1 MNSNQG
7 TLRIDGLAV
16 QLSSLDKVM
25 YPEDDISKGQVIDY
39 YRRIATHALP
49 FARGR
54 FLTLHRFPD
63 GIESEGF
70 FQQAHADHFPGFVEG
85 VSAPRVGGG
94 NLQHVVLSGAA
105 GLVYLANQ
113 ATLTFHG
120 WLSRRDRP
128 DHPDRLV
135 IDLDPPDDDFK
146 AVREAALLCRN
157 LLESIGLTAY
167 VMTTGSRGL
176 HVVCPLDRSSSFDT
190 VRDVAMEL
198 TETLARREPD
208 WLTTEQRKNRRGDRI
223 YLDVM
228 RNAYGQTSVLP
239 YSLRA
244 KPGAPIATPLHWKEV
259 GSSRLEPRRYH
270 LGNLFRRLGR
280 IEDPWADMGRHAA
293 SIEAAARRLK
303 SRQTDLAGRQ

>member
-1 MNSNQG
+1 MKRNQG
-7 TLRIDGLAV
+7 TLRVGGRAV
-16 QLSSLDKVM
+16 QLSNLDKIL
-25 YPEDDISKGQVIDY
+25 YPGDDISKWQVVDY
-39 YRRIATHALP
+39 YRRVAPHALP
-49 FARGR
+49 FARDR

-63 GIESEGF
+63 GMGSEGF
-70 FQQAHADHFPGFVEG
+70 FQQAHADYFPGFVEG

-94 NLQHVVLSGAA
+94 ELQHVVLSGAA

-146 AVREAALLCRN
+146 AVCEAALLCRS
-157 LLESIGLTAY
+157 LLASIGLTGY

-176 HVVCPLDRSSSFDT
+176 HVVCPLDRSGRFDT
-190 VRDVAMEL
+190 VRNVAMEL
-198 TETLARREPD
+198 AGTLAGREPD
-208 WLTTEQRKNRRGDRI
+208 WLTTEQRKERRGDRI

-244 KPGAPIATPLHWKEV
+244 RPGAPVATPLHWKEV

-280 IEDPWADMGRHAA
+280 IDDPWAGMARHAA
-293 SIEAAARRLK
+293 NIDVAARRLK
-303 SRQTDLAGRQ
+303 SRQTDPAGGQ